1 LEFCLRKKA
10 LNKQMVVGYIFA
22 ILATALWSGN
32 FIVARGLNESIPP
45 ISLAFFRWLVAILVF
60 LPFAIKPLLGQIH
73 IIKINLLY
81 LCIVSILGVSIF
93 NTLIYFAGQTTTA
106 INLSLISITFP
117 IFILILSRIFFG
129 ELITINKSIGILFVA
144 LGIVLLISKGDISV
158 ILNITFTVGDIWMFG
173 AAIVFAIYSILLKY
187 RPKDLNIL
195 AFQLCTFILGLIFLI
210 PFFIWEYNVTPP
222 FELNTEIIT
231 SILYV
236 GIFASLLAF
245 ILWNK
250 AIDRIGSIKAGMIYY
265 TLPIFSGFLAYVFLN
280 ESIGMIHMYSVLSIA
295 VGIFVANYEL
305 KKQHKL

>member
-1 LEFCLRKKA
+1 
-10 LNKQMVVGYIFA
+10 MVVGYIFA